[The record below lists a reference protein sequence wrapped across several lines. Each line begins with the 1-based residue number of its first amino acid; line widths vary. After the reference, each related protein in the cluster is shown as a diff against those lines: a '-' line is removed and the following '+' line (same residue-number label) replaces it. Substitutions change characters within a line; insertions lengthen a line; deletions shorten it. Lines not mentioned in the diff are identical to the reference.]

1 MGKYI
6 NCFQLFC
13 CHPTVYNTIDQ
24 YTTTETS
31 LRLLQKQFDI
41 MFLKINI
48 LYIYIIYQHFA
59 HYIHIYI
66 NIGLICEK
74 LIWPWIY
81 KTRELSSYIHLHTYI
96 NNNDFITTVTT
107 CIKYTSLISQWVS
120 SPDRKWD
127 NYTTNH
133 LQYT

>member
-6 NCFQLFC
+6 NCLQLFC
-13 CHPTVYNTIDQ
+13 VIPQYNTTDK
-24 YTTTETS
+24 YKTTKTS

-74 LIWPWIY
+74 LI
-81 KTRELSSYIHLHTYI
+81 
-96 NNNDFITTVTT
+96 
-107 CIKYTSLISQWVS
+107 
-120 SPDRKWD
+120 
-127 NYTTNH
+127 
-133 LQYT
+133 